1 MDRLFAEAEF
11 RAATESGTS
20 IRGHASVFGQLAQV
34 RGGFERID
42 PAAFDRALSEG
53 HEVVLLAN
61 HEGLPLGSTAGGTL
75 RLGTDR
81 RGLTVDADL
90 PDTTLGRDVAVL
102 LARGDLRKMSFGFIP
117 KADRVDTVRGRQ
129 VRTITDVDL
138 FDVSIVTMPAYSG
151 TDVALRSIDL
161 DSLPEVETPG
171 DAPDSITPEPS
182 ARAQAARIR
191 ARRYEKGKQ

>member
-1 MDRLFAEAEF
+1 MDRFFADAEF
-11 RAATESGTS
+11 RAATESGGA
-20 IRGHASVFGQLAQV
+20 IRGHASVFGQVAQI

-42 PAAFDRALSEG
+42 PAAFDRALREG
-53 HEVVLLAN
+53 QEVVLLAN
-61 HEGLPLGSTAGGTL
+61 HEGLPLGSTAASTL

-117 KADRVDTVRGRQ
+117 RGDRIDVVRGRQ

-138 FDVSIVTMPAYSG
+138 FDVSIVTTPAYTG
-151 TDVALRSIDL
+151 TDVALRSMDF
-161 DSLPEVETPG
+161 DALPELEVEP
-171 DAPDSITPEPS
+171 PINPRPS
-182 ARAQAARIR
+182 ARAEAARIR
-191 ARRYEKGKQ
+191 ARRYEKASNQ